1 MTEKNKG
8 MLEMFICASL
18 WSIAGLFIKLI
29 NWNPLVIAGMRS
41 LISAA
46 TVGVF
51 ILITKK
57 KLIFNKRILKYAII
71 FPAIFFCFVGANK
84 LTTAAN
90 TIVLEYTSPIFTMV
104 FSAIFLKKKFRNNDV
119 IAAFAT
125 LLGIALCFLDQ
136 ISGNGHM
143 LGNIVAIG
151 AGAGMAA
158 MYIIMAECTDEER
171 FSVQFIGHIITAIIG
186 LAFIPFTVNDFT
198 AISWVNIFVLGVVQ
212 LGIPYIL
219 LGLSANTCP
228 PLAMCLISAVEPLLN
243 PIWVAIF
250 DGEMPGMFAVLG
262 GIVVIATVTIWTILD
277 KRKESTE

>member
-1 MTEKNKG
+1 

-29 NWNPLVIAGMRS
+29 NWNPFVIAGMRS

-46 TVGVF
+46 TVAVF
-51 ILITKK
+51 IIITKR
-57 KLIFNKRILKYAII
+57 KLIISKATIKYSLIL
-71 FPAIFFCFVGANK
+71 PATFFCFVVGNK

-90 TIVLEYTSPIFTMV
+90 AIVLEYTSPIFTMV
-104 FSAIFLKKKFRNNDV
+104 FSAIFLKRAFKGKDV
-119 IAAFAT
+119 IAGFAT

-136 ISGNGHM
+136 ISGNGHL

-151 AGAGMAA
+151 AGACMAG
-158 MYIIMAECTDEER
+158 MYIIMGECTAEER
-171 FSVQFIGHIITAIIG
+171 FSSQFIGHIITAVIG
-186 LAFIPFTVNDFT
+186 LSFIPFTVNEFT
-198 AISWVNIFVLGVVQ
+198 PVSWLNIAILGVVQ

-243 PIWVAIF
+243 PIWVALF
-250 DGEMPGMFAVLG
+250 DGEMPGIFAVFG

-277 KRKESTE
+277 KDKTA